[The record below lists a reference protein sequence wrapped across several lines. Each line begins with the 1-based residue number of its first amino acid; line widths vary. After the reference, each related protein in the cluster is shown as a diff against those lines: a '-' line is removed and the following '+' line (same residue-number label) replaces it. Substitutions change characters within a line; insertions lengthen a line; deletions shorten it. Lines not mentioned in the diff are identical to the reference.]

1 MDIPND
7 VEILYIDDGSNPP
20 TDSPYVAA
28 RTNDTRPWTWAL
40 ARNLG
45 ARICRGEYVLMT
57 DLDYIILPSVIEDA
71 RQFDGDRM
79 GFKREFGI
87 LDESGEF
94 TQDIPTLLEYGLM
107 PSRIPTR
114 GVKMPPHPNNFVMRK
129 DLFWEMG
136 GYIETR
142 IGRDYPQGEDRL
154 FKKRW
159 MQFVGAGKAAGADYR
174 PMLYMFPN
182 GQFCGDVD
190 YNPHGLFHNL
200 SRRKN
205 D

>member
-1 MDIPND
+1 
-7 VEILYIDDGSNPP
+7 
-20 TDSPYVAA
+20 
-28 RTNDTRPWTWAL
+28 
-40 ARNLG
+40 
-45 ARICRGEYVLMT
+45 
-57 DLDYIILPSVIEDA
+57 
-71 RQFDGDRM
+71 
-79 GFKREFGI
+79 
-87 LDESGEF
+87 
-94 TQDIPTLLEYGLM
+94 M

-174 PMLYMFPN
+174 PMLYMGKAAGADYRPMLYMFPN